1 MDSHAS
7 SLQKHTSRSK
17 ARKTVEAWQE
27 KRPKQSKK
35 NSRSIARK
43 TTEAKQE
50 KRVRLRSRISI
61 FKCLATKSVSNSPTN
76 FNVPK
81 KTTSTLLCERV
92 EYMNQC
98 WYFGVIY
105 GSVAFHVCF
114 SILKASNTLSLVC
127 KFILKLIIS
136 LNFIVAKVWYHR
148 S

>member
-1 MDSHAS
+1 MDEEIDYVKKMDSHAS

-81 KTTSTLLCERV
+81 KNNKHAALRES
-92 EYMNQC
+92 
-98 WYFGVIY
+98 GIY
-105 GSVAFHVCF
+105 ETVLIFWCYLWISGISRLFFHIQ
-114 SILKASNTLSLVC
+114 SI
-127 KFILKLIIS
+127 
-136 LNFIVAKVWYHR
+136 
-148 S
+148 